1 MLPQWTVNNN
11 YQLASIEERNET
23 SLTLPLE
30 SLSGITTTVH
40 SGKLP
45 IGLYLLNNQITGV
58 PLEVIRSTKS
68 TFVIRAT
75 SSSGIQDRTLSIL
88 INGEDEPTWITPS
101 GALSVGPNKLYFVLD
116 NSYVDYQLEASD
128 VDLSAGDSLEY
139 YIGGGDGELP
149 PGLELTKTGKIIGKV
164 DPILS
169 LEDNVTGTVYTPAD
183 IGYDTNPYTQIP
195 FDYTLQYTDSATSEV
210 LNNYR
215 KLNRTYQFTVTVTD
229 GISLVKRSFS
239 SFIVSDT
246 FVKADNEI
254 TKASN
259 GVFTADAT
267 DTRVPI
273 WLTAADLGRIRANNY
288 ATLFFDVEDQNSAR
302 GTVSYVLE
310 GLNDDGT
317 TSTIPPGL
325 KLDIKTGEIA
335 GIIPYKP
342 AVSEDYKFTL
352 SAIRT
357 TTNDGVV
364 TVFVTASTDI
374 VASNYTIKVG
384 KLPLGLADGIDDLAS
399 LVDQTVAFQGT
410 NYTISGAVAG
420 AAFDEITFSTP
431 LQPLPGYSPLVVH
444 NDAAIGQTYFF
455 SEALNENER
464 EFYTN
469 KFLTLSSTQKYQI
482 NEVYPYITYSI
493 TAFTKDANVQLND
506 TILSYAGTDL
516 EKLQKYFGADTDTD
530 INAPSYIIVSNA
542 TASTLQRTITITI
555 PAFSKN
561 RNINRIKAAFETTDA
576 SNLNVTT
583 DADIEIIK
591 LNVSLTTTAI
601 TQLLPKTKNISIGAT
616 SGNYFEK
623 SFGVIESQTATNS
636 RTFDLTVIGEVDSTI
651 SWKTSPNLGTL
662 KANRPSLLYVQAT
675 TNNLDTNLVY
685 TVTSGKLPPGIT
697 LTTTGELIGSV
708 VINGTVDNPGLSY
721 FDNKTT
727 TFDNNTQSYDKVYKF
742 TIQAKDRFQY
752 SEISRTFTLTMSD
765 VDKTDYSDI
774 HFLPMIETDQRNLF
788 DSFINDTS
796 IFVPQNIYRPND
808 TNFGLQRNLKSLVY
822 AGIIR
827 KNIVEYVSAVGK
839 NHTEK
844 SYFFGNAVTAFAN
857 QPGTNNKLYE
867 VIYVPLIDS
876 ANPSVGKT
884 DMSFSSITPKGTITI
899 HSESYD
905 ELEDSSTWRFRPLS
919 GGLTIDSDA
928 LEASQTG
935 FSRYHISNI
944 DNMRKRLRSIGTNS
958 ADFLP
963 LWMRT
968 AQGTS
973 LSELGYTFAVP
984 LVYTLPGKSAE
995 ILLNIKNSTF
1005 DFKLIEYRVNRYL
1018 VSQTLDYSYP
1028 QFVSFGNKIFN
1039 I

>member
-1 MLPQWTVNNN
+1 MLPQWTVDNN
-11 YQLASIEERNET
+11 YQLASIQERSTT
-23 SLTLPLE
+23 SLTLPLA

-75 SSSGIQDRTLSIL
+75 STTGIQDRTMTIL
-88 INGEDEPTWITPS
+88 INGQDEPQWITPS

-169 LEDNVTGTVYTPAD
+169 LEANLTGT
-183 IGYDTNPYTQIP
+183 IGYDSAPYTNIP
-195 FDYTLQYTDSATSEV
+195 FDYTLQYTDSATSET
-210 LNNYR
+210 LRSYR

-254 TKASN
+254 MKASN

-273 WLTAADLGRIRANNY
+273 WLTAANLGRIRANNY

-317 TSTIPPGL
+317 NSIIPPGL
-325 KLDIKTGEIA
+325 KLDVKTGEIA

-357 TTNDGVV
+357 TTNDGIV
-364 TVFVTASTDI
+364 TVFATANADI
-374 VASNYTIKVG
+374 VADNYTIKIV
-384 KLPLGLADGIDDLAS
+384 KLPLGLEDGIDDLAS

-410 NYTISGAVAG
+410 NYIISGAVAG
-420 AAFDEITFSTP
+420 AVFDEITFSTP

-444 NDAAIGQTYFF
+444 NDTAIGQTYFF

-464 EFYTN
+464 EFYKN
-469 KFLTLSSTQKYQI
+469 KFLTLSSTENYQI

-493 TAFTKDANVQLND
+493 TSFTKDANVQLND
-506 TILSYAGTDL
+506 TILSYAGTDT

-542 TASTLQRTITITI
+542 TASTLQRTITITV

-583 DADIEIIK
+583 DANIEIVK
-591 LNVSLTTTAI
+591 LNISLTTTAI

-636 RTFDLTVIGEVDSTI
+636 RTFSLTVIGEVDSTI

-685 TVTSGKLPPGIT
+685 TVTSGKLPPGIK
-697 LTTTGELIGSV
+697 LTTTGELIGI
-708 VINGTVDNPGLSY
+708 VIANGTAANLGLTY
-721 FDNKTT
+721 FDNDTT
-727 TFDNNTQSYDKVYKF
+727 TFDNDTHTYDKVYKF

-752 SEISRTFTLTMSD
+752 SKISRTFTLTID
-765 VDKTDYSDI
+765 DTDRNDYTDI

-788 DSFINDTS
+788 DSFINDNS

-808 TNFGLQRNLKSLVY
+808 ANFGLQRNLKSLVY

-844 SYFFGNAVTAFAN
+844 SYFFGNAATAFAN
-857 QPGTNNKLYE
+857 EPGTNNKLYE

-876 ANPSVGKT
+876 ANPPVGKT
-884 DMSFSSITPKGTITI
+884 NMSFSSITPKGTITI
-899 HSESYD
+899 HSESYN
-905 ELEDSSTWRFRPLS
+905 ELEDSNTWRFRPLS

-944 DNMRKRLRSIGTNS
+944 DNMRKRISSIGTNS
-958 ADFLP
+958 YDFTP

-968 AQGTS
+968 AQGTG
-973 LSELGYTFAVP
+973 LKELGYAFVVP
-984 LVYTLPGKSAE
+984 LVYTIPGKSAE
-995 ILLNIKNSTF
+995 IALNIKNSSF
-1005 DFKLIEYRVNRYL
+1005 DFKSIEYRVNRYL
-1018 VSQTLDYSYP
+1018 ISQTNDYAYP

>member
-1 MLPQWTVNNN
+1 MLPQWTVDNN
-11 YQLASIEERNET
+11 YQLASIQERSTT
-23 SLTLPLE
+23 SLTLPLA

-75 SSSGIQDRTLSIL
+75 STTGIQDRTMTIL
-88 INGEDEPTWITPS
+88 INGQDEPQWITPS

-169 LEDNVTGTVYTPAD
+169 LEANLTGT
-183 IGYDTNPYTQIP
+183 IGYDSAPYTNIP
-195 FDYTLQYTDSATSEV
+195 FDYTLQYTDSATSET
-210 LNNYR
+210 LRSYR

-254 TKASN
+254 MKASN

-273 WLTAADLGRIRANNY
+273 WLTAANLGRIRANNY

-317 TSTIPPGL
+317 NSIIPPGL
-325 KLDIKTGEIA
+325 KLDVKTGEIA

-357 TTNDGVV
+357 TTNDGIV
-364 TVFVTASTDI
+364 TVFATANADI
-374 VASNYTIKVG
+374 VADNYTIKVV
-384 KLPLGLADGIDDLAS
+384 KLPLGLEDGIDDLAS

-410 NYTISGAVAG
+410 NYIISGAVAG
-420 AAFDEITFSTP
+420 AVFDEITFSTP

-444 NDAAIGQTYFF
+444 NDTAIGQTYFF

-464 EFYTN
+464 EFYKN
-469 KFLTLSSTQKYQI
+469 KFLTLSSTENYQI

-493 TAFTKDANVQLND
+493 TSFTKDANVQLND
-506 TILSYAGTDL
+506 TILSYAGTDT

-542 TASTLQRTITITI
+542 TASTLQRTITITV

-583 DADIEIIK
+583 DANIEIVK
-591 LNVSLTTTAI
+591 LNISLTTTAI

-636 RTFDLTVIGEVDSTI
+636 RTFSLTVIGEVDSTI

-685 TVTSGKLPPGIT
+685 TVTSGKLPPGIK
-697 LTTTGELIGSV
+697 LTTTGELIGI
-708 VINGTVDNPGLSY
+708 VIANGTAANLGLTY
-721 FDNKTT
+721 FDNDTT
-727 TFDNNTQSYDKVYKF
+727 TFDNDTHTYDKVYKF

-752 SEISRTFTLTMSD
+752 SKISRTFTLTID
-765 VDKTDYSDI
+765 DTDRNDYTDI

-788 DSFINDTS
+788 DSFINDNS

-808 TNFGLQRNLKSLVY
+808 ANFGLQRNLKSLVY

-844 SYFFGNAVTAFAN
+844 SYFFGNAATAFAN
-857 QPGTNNKLYE
+857 EPGTNNKLYE

-876 ANPSVGKT
+876 ANPPVGET
-884 DMSFSSITPKGTITI
+884 NMSFSSITPKGTITI
-899 HSESYD
+899 HSESYN
-905 ELEDSSTWRFRPLS
+905 ELEDSNTWRFRPLS

-928 LEASQTG
+928 LETSQTG